1 LLPAVEVGW
10 RLGRSFWGFGYATE
24 AGTAWVRY
32 GFAQLGLERIVSIC
46 QPENHASFAVMQRLG
61 FQIERR
67 TVDPKMNV
75 ALIVTEIHAPD
86 FGG

>member
-1 LLPAVEVGW
+1 
-10 RLGRSFWGFGYATE
+10 
-24 AGTAWVRY
+24 
-32 GFAQLGLERIVSIC
+32 
-46 QPENHASFAVMQRLG
+46 MQRLG